1 MKCLGKGMAVLS
13 VCASAFSGLSCT
25 ASRQGGAEAITVLPV
40 ERLSDDFIMGADV
53 SSLVSV
59 EESGASFYD
68 ARGKKADPI
77 ELLKEGG
84 VNAVRI
90 RVWNDPYNADGNG
103 YGGGNNGIEA
113 AVKIGRRATQ
123 AGMGVLI
130 DFHYSDFWAD
140 PNKQTAPKAWKNF
153 SVEQKKAALAEFT
166 SASLKK
172 LKDSG
177 VNVTMVQVGNEINN
191 GMAGEI
197 FDGEVYSLV
206 KAGCE
211 AVRNFDS
218 GIQIVIHYTD
228 PLSEGYLEHKCSL
241 LEKYGADYDIL
252 ATSYY
257 PYWHGDVKKLSMIL
271 RKISNLYG
279 KKVMVAETSYPFT
292 DEDGDGFGNVVSS
305 MSANQEFNYPLSV
318 EGQAIA
324 VRDVIEAVANVK
336 KGIGVFYWEPA
347 WIPVRRYD
355 PDAPDAQAVLDGN
368 FRAWE
373 AFGSGWASSYAAE
386 YDKEV
391 RSARNGGTWDN
402 QALFDFDGKC
412 LESVN
417 VFKYARTGSKG
428 KLNVVRIESPGVTFA
443 FGKKGE
449 LPRTVKVTY
458 NDGTEKDEEV
468 EWDKAQAE
476 AVLGSPDFGEYAVS
490 GRLKNGRTARCTVTV
505 SASNFLQNGGFE
517 TGDLSGWTVENPLG
531 KGNPKVDRNNQNAK
545 EGVCYLTAWEADGYD
560 FTVSQSVS
568 GLAAGTY
575 KCFASFE
582 GTGIQNPTE
591 TQLRVSIRA
600 KDGSTQ
606 EFVSPVEIPNVWKQ
620 FFRAEIPSIKV
631 DAGTQSVTVS
641 ARIQAEFDSGSG
653 ANGAWIVM
661 DDVNLLL
668 VE

>member
-1 MKCLGKGMAVLS
+1 MKSLGNGMALLS
-13 VCASAFSGLSCT
+13 VCASVLSLCSCT
-25 ASRQGGAEAITVLPV
+25 AFRSKSAEPITVLPV

-59 EESGASFYD
+59 EQSGGTFYD

-77 ELLKEGG
+77 ELLKAGG

-103 YGGGNNGIEA
+103 YGGGNNDIEA
-113 AVKIGRRATQ
+113 AVKIGQRATQ

-153 SVEQKKAALAEFT
+153 SIEQKRAALAQFT
-166 SASLKK
+166 SESLKK
-172 LKDSG
+172 LKDGG

-197 FDGEVYSLV
+197 FDAEVHSLI

-218 GIQIVIHYTD
+218 AIQIVIHYTD
-228 PLSEGYLEHKCSL
+228 PLSEGYLEHKCAL

-305 MSANQEFNYPLSV
+305 MSPNQEFNYPISV

-324 VRDVIEAVANVK
+324 VRDVIEAVADVK
-336 KGIGVFYWEPA
+336 KGVGVFYWEPA
-347 WIPVRRYD
+347 WIPVRRYN
-355 PDAPDAQAVLDGN
+355 PQSSDAESVLEEN

-373 AFGSGWASSYAAE
+373 TFGSGWASSYAAE

-391 RSARNGGTWDN
+391 RSERNGGTWDN
-402 QALFDFDGKC
+402 QSLFDFDGKC
-412 LESVN
+412 LESIN

-428 KLNVVRIESPGVTFA
+428 RLNVVRIESPKVIFA

-449 LPRTVKVTY
+449 LPQTVKVTY
-458 NDGTEKDEEV
+458 NDGSVKDEEV
-468 EWDKAQAE
+468 EWDKAAAE
-476 AVLGSPDFGEYAVS
+476 AVLSNPDFGEYAVT
-490 GRLKNGRTARCTVTV
+490 GRLKSGRAAECTVSVT
-505 SASNFLQNGGFE
+505 ASNFLQNGGFE

-531 KGNPKVDRNNQNAK
+531 KGSPKADKNNQNAK
-545 EGVCYLTAWEADGYD
+545 EGICYLTAWEADSYD
-560 FTVSQSVS
+560 FTVSQTVS
-568 GLAAGTY
+568 ELSPGTY

-582 GTGIQNPTE
+582 GTGVRNSTE
-591 TQLRVSIRA
+591 THLKVSVRA
-600 KDGSTQ
+600 KDGSTE

-620 FFRAEIPSIKV
+620 FYRAEIPSIKI
-631 DAGTQSVTVS
+631 DGNTQSVTVS
-641 ARIQAEFDSGSG
+641 ARIQAEFDAGSG